1 LADRPENIYF
11 VFQSA
16 FMSQELKDDLQ
27 HIRKMMEQSS
37 RFISLNGLSGVAAGV
52 IALAGAAAA
61 YYILQKNSIDYFQDY
76 SGVGS
81 VGLVTQLALLAVV
94 VLVAAVGLG
103 ILLTVNK
110 TKKQG
115 HKIWTSTTKKLLV
128 ALFVPLIFG
137 GLFCLAAMYHGHFII
152 MAPLMLVFYG
162 LALINAGRYTFSD
175 IQNLGYCEAFL
186 GVIAMFVPGYGL
198 LFWALGFGVLH
209 IVYGLLM
216 YKKYR

>member
-1 LADRPENIYF
+1 VERLPCAYF

-37 RFISLNGLSGVAAGV
+37 RFISLNGLSGVAAGI
-52 IALAGAAAA
+52 IALAGAWAA
-61 YYILQKNSIDYFQDY
+61 YYILQKNSIDYFQGY
-76 SGVGS
+76 SEAPDTGV
-81 VGLVTQLALLAVV
+81 VTQLSLLAIV
-94 VLVAAVGLG
+94 VLVAALGTG

-115 HKIWTSTTKKLLV
+115 HKVWTSTTKKLLV

-137 GLFCLAAMYHGHFII
+137 GLFCLAAMYHGYFII

-186 GVIAMFVPGYGL
+186 GVIAMLVPGYGL
-198 LFWALGFGVLH
+198 VFWALGFGILH

>member
-1 LADRPENIYF
+1 
-11 VFQSA
+11 
-16 FMSQELKDDLQ
+16 MSQELKDDLQ

-37 RFISLNGLSGVAAGV
+37 RFISLNGLSGVVAGV
-52 IALAGAAAA
+52 VALAGAFVA
-61 YYILQKNSIDYFQDY
+61 YYILQKSSIDYFQDY
-76 SGVGS
+76 SGATGVG
-81 VGLVTQLALLAVV
+81 VVTQLTLLAIV
-94 VLVAAVGLG
+94 VLIAAVGLG

-110 TKKQG
+110 TKRQG

-186 GVIAMFVPGYGL
+186 GVIAMFIPGYGL
-198 LFWALGFGVLH
+198 VFWALGFGVLH

-216 YKKYR
+216 YQKYR

>member
-1 LADRPENIYF
+1 
-11 VFQSA
+11 
-16 FMSQELKDDLQ
+16 MSQDLKEDLQ

-37 RFISLNGLSGVAAGV
+37 RFISLNGLSGVVAGIV
-52 IALAGAAAA
+52 ALAGALAA
-61 YYILQKNSIDYFQDY
+61 YYILRKNDIDYFQDY
-76 SGVGS
+76 NGAGGFS
-81 VGLVTQLALLAVV
+81 VITQLTLLAVV
-94 VLVAAVGLG
+94 VLIAALGFG

-115 HKIWTSTTKKLLV
+115 HKIWTSTTKKLV
-128 ALFVPLIFG
+128 AALFVPLIFG
-137 GLFCLAAMYHGHFII
+137 GLFCLAAMYHGLFII

-175 IQNLGYCEAFL
+175 IQNLGYCEALL
-186 GVIAMFVPGYGL
+186 GVVAMFIPGYGL
-198 LFWALGFGVLH
+198 VFWALGFGVLH

>member
-1 LADRPENIYF
+1 
-11 VFQSA
+11 
-16 FMSQELKDDLQ
+16 MSQELKDDLQ

-37 RFISLNGLSGVAAGV
+37 RFISLNGLSGVAAGI
-52 IALAGAAAA
+52 IALAGAWAA
-61 YYILQKNSIDYFQDY
+61 YYILQKNSIDYFQGY
-76 SGVGS
+76 SEAPDTGV
-81 VGLVTQLALLAVV
+81 VTQLSLLAIV
-94 VLVAAVGLG
+94 VLVAALGTG

-115 HKIWTSTTKKLLV
+115 HKVWTSTTKKLLV

-137 GLFCLAAMYHGHFII
+137 GLFCLAAMYHGYFII

-186 GVIAMFVPGYGL
+186 GVIAMLVPGYGL
-198 LFWALGFGVLH
+198 VFWALGFGILH